1 METHAACSSAEVAL
15 PVPTSSGSIV
25 VVEDPF
31 IQRYLRTVLSRR
43 GYRVEG
49 SDLRTALDTLRTAPD
64 RIDLVITNSP
74 QEFLPFER
82 SLLLLYIAGAPDFDL
97 AARFSHCR
105 VLRKPFHPDELV
117 ECVKELTGSL

>member
-1 METHAACSSAEVAL
+1 
-15 PVPTSSGSIV
+15 

-49 SDLRTALDTLRTAPD
+49 SDLRSVIEILSTAPD

-74 QEFLPFER
+74 LAFLAFER
-82 SLLLLYIAGAPDFDL
+82 SLPLLYIAGAPDFDL
-97 AARFSHCR
+97 AAHFSHCR
-105 VLRKPFHPDELV
+105 VLRKPFHPEELV
-117 ECVKELTGSL
+117 DCVKELTGSL